1 MPKQKNWLWCGFAQ
15 ICRPTRSGSGT
26 TKASRQVLPLIRT
39 LLGPL
44 VCGLQARLR
53 TFPENDSL
61 GTRGDEMVCIQSGG
75 QKRRIQVSLD
85 RANATT
91 TVMPTLRK
99 WFIHARSTAM
109 TPLREFTVACGDFD
123 QGAARTCNG
132 ALQMVYQHPWS
143 PKTHTCAVAFL
154 PTLVGELFGAD
165 RLAQRDNLMHHA
177 PMHALAMRS
186 ELAFF
191 GGFPPPGSPC
201 SVSSGAPV
209 CLATW
214 DALAHRSAQG

>member
-1 MPKQKNWLWCGFAQ
+1 MPKQKNWLLCGFAQ

-99 WFIHARSTAM
+99 WFFHARSTAM
-109 TPLREFTVACGDFD
+109 TPLREFTGACGDFD
-123 QGAARTCNG
+123 QGAARTRPRC
-132 ALQMVYQHPWS
+132 ASKMLQTS
-143 PKTHTCAVAFL
+143 
-154 PTLVGELFGAD
+154 LVLE
-165 RLAQRDNLMHHA
+165 A
-177 PMHALAMRS
+177 PRS
-186 ELAFF
+186 
-191 GGFPPPGSPC
+191 C
-201 SVSSGAPV
+201 HSVS
-209 CLATW
+209 AT
-214 DALAHRSAQG
+214 LCRKSFRG